1 MWETKEWARGIHHMI
16 KAPLLVF
23 LPLSMPHIE
32 PDSLLPQR
40 WLKVLFST
48 KNKKRKVLQS
58 ISKIFILNINEKNNK
73 SEIFLIF

>member
-32 PDSLLPQR
+32 QDSLLPQR
-40 WLKVLFST
+40 WLKVLVST
-48 KNKKRKVLQS
+48 KKKKRKVLQS
-58 ISKIFILNINEKNNK
+58 ISKVFLNINEKNNK
-73 SEIFLIF
+73 NENVLIF